1 MEQIRRFFSSK
12 EVLRLTGATYR
23 QLDTWIRDDV
33 VRVTGVSAS
42 GKGSRRLFTF
52 ADVLEV
58 KVVVSFTRNGVKLG
72 MLKETIQHLR
82 THIGNLS
89 DSHAWSQS
97 RMITDGRRIFKFVS
111 SENLL
116 ESLDGCKQLAFAFDI
131 GDELG
136 SLTEAAQ
143 RLNTAQRYE
152 RKSATEKL
160 AA

>member
-1 MEQIRRFFSSK
+1 MQQIRRFFSSK

-33 VRVTGVSAS
+33 VRVTGVAAA

-52 ADVLEV
+52 ADVLEIR
-58 KVVVSFTRNGVKLG
+58 VVASFTRNSVKLA
-72 MLKETIQHLR
+72 MLRETIQHLR
-82 THIGNLS
+82 THMGNLP
-89 DSHAWSQS
+89 DNHVWSQS
-97 RMITDGRRIFKFVS
+97 RMITDGRRIFKFIS
-111 SENLL
+111 AENLL
-116 ESLDGCKQLAFAFDI
+116 ESLDGCKQLAFAFEI

-136 SLTEAAQ
+136 ALAEAAQ
-143 RLNTAQRYE
+143 KLNIAQRYV